1 MTTPNTEWTDFIQA
15 YSLSPL
21 SAGFQFAH
29 AQGSKLTRTNE
40 IPLPIGVNTVQV
52 TYTGGSSVITD
63 VRFTDG
69 TKLRPAVLQFEAGAG
84 TRIGIVD
91 VPVPTAGTT
100 LTFTM
105 QNVPASDVGLP
116 IFGVKVMTV
125 PLAP

>member
-40 IPLPIGVNTVQV
+40 IPLPIGVSTVQV
-52 TYTGGSSVITD
+52 TYSGESSVITD
-63 VRFTDG
+63 VRFTNG
-69 TKLRPAVLQFEAGAG
+69 KKLRPAVLQFEAGQGTRMGVVDIPVPIAG
-84 TRIGIVD
+84 TN
-91 VPVPTAGTT
+91 
-100 LTFTM
+100 LTFTL
-105 QNVPASDVGLP
+105 QNAPASDVGLP

>member
-1 MTTPNTEWTDFIQA
+1 MTTPNTEWLDFFQA

-21 SAGFQFAH
+21 AAGFQFAH
-29 AQGSKLTRTNE
+29 AQGSKLAKSNE

-52 TYTGGSSVITD
+52 TYTGGSSVVTD

-69 TKLRPAVLQFEAGAG
+69 KKLRPAVLQFEAGAG

-105 QNVPASDVGLP
+105 QNAPASDVGLP
-116 IFGVKVMTV
+116 IFGVKIMTV